1 MSGFEKENKENSR
14 RKKLMPLFGVFA
26 FVLLL
31 VAISF
36 YIHSLIYETTDN
48 AFIDGHI
55 IQISP
60 KISGTVLK
68 VCVQDNQKVKK
79 GDLLFE
85 IDPKDYIVRLEQ
97 AKASLLSAIAKQKG
111 YKANVSLTSVT
122 SYALLAQ
129 AKSGVD
135 YSIQG
140 LESAKYALDIAKNNY
155 YQASSKIMENSAD
168 AEKLKA
174 DAEAAKADLEL
185 AENDYVRYDKLYADG
200 AVSREQLDKA
210 AAKRKTSKAALEA
223 AEKNLKSTEYKIK
236 SAEIAKNSA
245 EKIIKQAN
253 YQLIQAKSTVN
264 KAIGV
269 KEQADTT
276 GQNITISKS
285 QYQSLNEE
293 IKQLAAKVKQ
303 AELELAYTKIYAP
316 ESGQVTK
323 KNAEQGAYV
332 QTGQPLTAI
341 VPNNVW
347 VTANFKE
354 NQLKNMK
361 QGQKVTVRIDAFPGK
376 LFKAHVDSFQKGSG
390 SRFSLL
396 PSENAVGSYVKIV
409 QRIPVKIVFDEPV
422 EKLEMLAPGMSV
434 VPKVRVK

>member
-1 MSGFEKENKENSR
+1 MSGIEKQEKEIS
-14 RKKLMPLFGVFA
+14 RKKKLIPLFGIFA
-26 FVLLL
+26 VSLLIL
-31 VAISF
+31 AIGF
-36 YIHSLIYETTDN
+36 YIHSLIYESTDN

-60 KISGTVLK
+60 KISGNILK

-85 IDPKDYIVRLEQ
+85 IDPKDYIVKLEQ
-97 AKASLLSAIAKQKG
+97 AQAALRSAIAKQKG
-111 YKANVSLTSVT
+111 YRANVSLTSIT
-122 SYALLAQ
+122 SYALLEQ

-140 LESAKYALDIAKNNY
+140 LESTKYALDIAKNNY

-174 DAEAAKADLEL
+174 DIEAAKADLEL
-185 AENDYVRYDKLYADG
+185 ADNDYIRYDKLYADG
-200 AVSREQLDKA
+200 AVSKEQLDKT
-210 AAKRKTSKAALEA
+210 AAKRKTSKAFLEA

-236 SAEIAKNSA
+236 SAEIAKSSA
-245 EKIIKQAN
+245 EKAVKQAN
-253 YQLIQAKSTVN
+253 TQLSQAKSSVN
-264 KAIGV
+264 KAIGI

-276 GQNITISKS
+276 GQNLTISKS
-285 QYQSLNEE
+285 QYESLNAE

-303 AELELAYTKIYAP
+303 AELELSYTKIYAP
-316 ESGQVTK
+316 QNGQITK

-332 QTGQPLTAI
+332 QIGQPLTAI
-341 VPNNVW
+341 VPDNVW

-361 QGQKVTVRIDAFPGK
+361 QGQKVTVRVDAFPDK
-376 LFKAHVDSFQKGSG
+376 IFKAHVDSIQKGSG

-396 PSENAVGSYVKIV
+396 PAENAVGSYVKIV

-434 VPKVRVK
+434 VPKVKVK